1 LQLTR
6 NVGILLG
13 MIVCVCNAIR
23 EEQLRTA
30 ARQGARSPG
39 SAYARVGCKA
49 KCGTCLPFA
58 RQIIEEERARTEQ
71 MPAANAA

>member
-1 LQLTR
+1 
-6 NVGILLG
+6 

-23 EEQLRTA
+23 EEQLRAA

-39 SAYARVGCKA
+39 SAYARLGCKA

-58 RQIIEEERARTEQ
+58 RQIIDDERGRTEQ
-71 MPAANAA
+71 APAANAA

>member
-1 LQLTR
+1 
-6 NVGILLG
+6 

-30 ARQGARSPG
+30 TRHGASSPG
-39 SAYARVGCKA
+39 SAYARLGCKA

-58 RQIIEEERARTEQ
+58 RQIIEDERARAEQ
-71 MPAANAA
+71 LPAANAA